1 MTTTNRVPTAA
12 LVLSLIMTLA
22 ACSGSPTTTSV
33 PTPSVSAGAAT
44 PTAQATPSALG
55 RTEGDLEAGTHI
67 LDLTA
72 LDHLLGTG
80 PGPTQLPK
88 IEITVPDGWY
98 NGGGWVVRTTGDF
111 VVAVMFWDVDE
122 VYPTPCKWAGKPMV
136 DPGRDVDGLVSVLA
150 DQPLR
155 NATAPTDVVLDG
167 FSGTYLELSVP
178 TDVAFSDCDEGFF
191 ESWTGNGW
199 ASDRYQQAPGQIDR
213 LWILDVE
220 GERLVVDASYVPGA
234 TEQDLNELA
243 DVVESIRFVE

>member
-1 MTTTNRVPTAA
+1 MTATKRAPTAGF
-12 LVLSLIMTLA
+12 VIILIVTLA
-22 ACSGSPTTTSV
+22 ACGESSPTTAA
-33 PTPSVSAGAAT
+33 PNPSASGGAAS
-44 PTAQATPSALG
+44 PTAEATPSALG
-55 RTEGDLEAGTHI
+55 RAEGNLDAGTHI

-72 LDHLLGTG
+72 LDQVGTG
-80 PGPTQLPK
+80 PGPTQLPN
-88 IEITVPDGWY
+88 IEITVPEGWY

-111 VVAVMFWDVDE
+111 VVAVMFWDVDK

-199 ASDRYQQAPGQIDR
+199 ASDRYQQAPGQVDR
-213 LWILDVE
+213 LWILDVD

-243 DVVESIRFVE
+243 DVVDSIRFLG